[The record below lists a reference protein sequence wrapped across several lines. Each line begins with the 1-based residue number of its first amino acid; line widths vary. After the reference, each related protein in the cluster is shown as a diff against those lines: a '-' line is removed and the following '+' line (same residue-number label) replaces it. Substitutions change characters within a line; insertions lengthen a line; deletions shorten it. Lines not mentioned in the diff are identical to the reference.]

1 MLVLRNAKIYTSANK
16 VIEKGHILLK
26 NGKILDVGE
35 LLEWEEAEV
44 IDCSG
49 LTVIPGIVDAH
60 SHIGGF
66 GTNMSDQ
73 DLNEMTN
80 NSTPEVEA
88 IFSIDM
94 KSKMFERAISSGITT
109 SAIAPGSGNVVGGL
123 VCAVKS
129 YGHGIEDMCI
139 KNPVALKMALGGN
152 PKGVYGK
159 RNQMPMTRMGIA
171 NVMRETLLKGKEYMV
186 KKEAA
191 KNDKSI
197 DVPFDLGLENVCR
210 VIRKEIPLKVHCE
223 QFDMLT
229 TIRIAKEFD
238 IEFTLDHAWGASDYY
253 DDIVESGCKGVI
265 YGPIGVLLL
274 PGECG
279 KIDIF
284 SLIELDKRGVMCAIM
299 TDGPILNP
307 DVIIVQA
314 GEVVRFGGTIER
326 VINMLTINPAKI
338 IGIDDRV
345 GSIEIGKDADLVIFS
360 GTPALDTNATVEY
373 TIINGDIVYNRS
385 QQQGAVN

>member
-1 MLVLRNAKIYTSANK
+1 MLVIRNAKIYTSANR
-16 VIEKGHILLK
+16 VIEKGYIVIED
-26 NGKILDVGE
+26 GKIVDVGE
-35 LLEWEEAEV
+35 DLEWDAEDV
-44 IDCSG
+44 IDADG
-49 LTVIPGIVDAH
+49 LVVTPGIVDAH

-66 GTNMSDQ
+66 GTDMSDQ
-73 DLNEMTN
+73 DLNEMTK

-88 IFSIDM
+88 VYSIDT
-94 KSKMFERAISSGITT
+94 KSNMFERAVRSGITT

-129 YGHGIEDMCI
+129 YGHSIEDMCI
-139 KNPVALKMALGGN
+139 KNPIALKMALGGN

-171 NVMRETLLKGKEYMV
+171 NVMRETLIKGQEYMR

-191 KNDKSI
+191 KDDKSKEP
-197 DVPFDLGLENVCR
+197 PFDLGLENVCR
-210 VIRKEIPLKVHCE
+210 VLRKEIPLKVHCE

-229 TIRIAKEFD
+229 TIRVAKEFNID
-238 IEFTLDHAWGASDYY
+238 FTLDHAWGASDYY
-253 DDIVESGCKGVI
+253 DDIVNSGCKGVI

-284 SLIELDKRGVMCAIM
+284 SLIELDKRGVLCAIM

-307 DVIIVQA
+307 DVIFVQA
-314 GEVVRFGGTIER
+314 GEVIRFGGDIER

-338 IGIDDRV
+338 IGVDDRV
-345 GSIEIGKDADLVIFS
+345 GSIEKGKDADLVIFK
-360 GTPALDTNATVEY
+360 GTPALDTNAAVVY
-373 TIINGDIVYNRS
+373 TIINGKVVYN
-385 QQQGAVN
+385 Q

>member
-1 MLVLRNAKIYTSANK
+1 MK
-16 VIEKGHILLK
+16 
-26 NGKILDVGE
+26 
-35 LLEWEEAEV
+35 
-44 IDCSG
+44 
-49 LTVIPGIVDAH
+49 
-60 SHIGGF
+60 
-66 GTNMSDQ
+66 DQ

-80 NSTPEVEA
+80 NATPEVES
-88 IFSIDM
+88 IYSIDT
-94 KSKMFERAISSGITT
+94 KSDMFERAIKAGITT

-129 YGHGIEDMCI
+129 YGNSIEDMCI

-171 NVMRETLLKGKEYMV
+171 NLIRETLIKGQEYMK

-191 KNDKSI
+191 KDDKSKA
-197 DVPFDLGLENVCR
+197 VPFDLGLENICKVL
-210 VIRKEIPLKVHCE
+210 RKEIPLKVHCE

-229 TIRIAKEFD
+229 TIGIAKEFD
-238 IEFTLDHAWGASDYY
+238 IDFTLDHAWGASDYY

-279 KIDIF
+279 KIDIY
-284 SLIELDKRGVMCAIM
+284 SLIELDKRGVTCAIM

-307 DVIIVQA
+307 DMIIVQA
-314 GEVVRFGGTIER
+314 GEVVRFGGDIER

-338 IGIDDRV
+338 IGVDDRI
-345 GSIEIGKDADLVIFS
+345 GSIEKGKDADIVIFK

-373 TIINGDIVYNRS
+373 TIINGQVVYNKIKK
-385 QQQGAVN
+385 

>member
-1 MLVLRNAKIYTSANK
+1 MLVIRNAKIYTSANR
-16 VIEKGHILLK
+16 VIEKGYIVIEA
-26 NGKILDVGE
+26 GKIVDVGE
-35 LLEWEEAEV
+35 DLEWDAEDV
-44 IDCSG
+44 IDADG
-49 LTVIPGIVDAH
+49 LVVTPGIVDAH

-66 GTNMSDQ
+66 GTDMSDQ
-73 DLNEMTN
+73 DLNEMTK

-88 IFSIDM
+88 VYSIDT
-94 KSKMFERAISSGITT
+94 KSNMFERAIRSGITT

-129 YGHGIEDMCI
+129 YGHSIEDMCI
-139 KNPVALKMALGGN
+139 KNPIALKMALGGN
-152 PKGVYGK
+152 PKGVHGK

-171 NVMRETLLKGKEYMV
+171 NVMRETLIKGQEYMK

-191 KNDKSI
+191 KDDKSKEP
-197 DVPFDLGLENVCR
+197 PFDLGLENVCR
-210 VIRKEIPLKVHCE
+210 VLRKEIPLKVHCE

-229 TIRIAKEFD
+229 TIRVAKEFNID
-238 IEFTLDHAWGASDYY
+238 FTLDHAWGASDYY
-253 DDIVESGCKGVI
+253 DDIVNSGCKGVI

-284 SLIELDKRGVMCAIM
+284 SLIELDKRGVLCSIM

-307 DVIIVQA
+307 DVIFVQA
-314 GEVVRFGGTIER
+314 GEVIRFGGDIER

-338 IGIDDRV
+338 IGVDDRV
-345 GSIEIGKDADLVIFS
+345 GSIEKGKDADLVIFK
-360 GTPALDTNATVEY
+360 GTPALDTNAAVVY
-373 TIINGDIVYNRS
+373 TIINGKVVYN
-385 QQQGAVN
+385 Q

>member
-1 MLVLRNAKIYTSANK
+1 MLVIRNAKIYTSANR
-16 VIEKGHILLK
+16 VIEKGYIVIED
-26 NGKILDVGE
+26 GKIVDVGE
-35 LLEWEEAEV
+35 NLEWDAEDV
-44 IDCSG
+44 IDADG
-49 LTVIPGIVDAH
+49 LVVTPGIVDAH

-66 GTNMSDQ
+66 GTDMSDQ
-73 DLNEMTN
+73 DLNEMTK

-88 IFSIDM
+88 VYSIDT
-94 KSKMFERAISSGITT
+94 KSNMFERAVRSGITT

-129 YGHGIEDMCI
+129 YGHSIEDMCI
-139 KNPVALKMALGGN
+139 KNPIALKMALGGN

-171 NVMRETLLKGKEYMV
+171 NVMRETLIKGQEYMR

-191 KNDKSI
+191 KDDKSKEP
-197 DVPFDLGLENVCR
+197 PFDLGLENVCR
-210 VIRKEIPLKVHCE
+210 VLRKEIPLKVHCE

-229 TIRIAKEFD
+229 TIRVAKEFNID
-238 IEFTLDHAWGASDYY
+238 FTLDHAWGASDYY
-253 DDIVESGCKGVI
+253 DDIVNSGCKGVI

-284 SLIELDKRGVMCAIM
+284 SLVELDKRGVLCAIM

-307 DVIIVQA
+307 DVIFVQA
-314 GEVVRFGGTIER
+314 GEVIRFGGDIER

-338 IGIDDRV
+338 IGVDDRV
-345 GSIEIGKDADLVIFS
+345 GSIEKGKDGDLVIFK
-360 GTPALDTNATVEY
+360 GTPALDTNATVVY
-373 TIINGDIVYNRS
+373 TIINGKVVYN
-385 QQQGAVN
+385 Q

>member
-1 MLVLRNAKIYTSANK
+1 MLVIRNAKIYTSANR
-16 VIEKGHILLK
+16 VIEKGYIVIED
-26 NGKILDVGE
+26 GKIVDVGE
-35 LLEWEEAEV
+35 DLEWDAEDV
-44 IDCSG
+44 IDADG
-49 LTVIPGIVDAH
+49 LVVTPGIVDAH

-66 GTNMSDQ
+66 GTDMSDQ
-73 DLNEMTN
+73 DLNEMTK

-88 IFSIDM
+88 VYSIDT
-94 KSKMFERAISSGITT
+94 KSNMFERAIRSGITT

-129 YGHGIEDMCI
+129 YGHSIEDMCI
-139 KNPVALKMALGGN
+139 KNPIALKMALGGN

-171 NVMRETLLKGKEYMV
+171 NVMRETLIKGQEYMK

-191 KNDKSI
+191 KDDKSKEP
-197 DVPFDLGLENVCR
+197 PFDLGLENVCR
-210 VIRKEIPLKVHCE
+210 VLRKEIPLKVHCE

-229 TIRIAKEFD
+229 TIRVAKEFNID
-238 IEFTLDHAWGASDYY
+238 FTLDHAWGASDYY
-253 DDIVESGCKGVI
+253 DDIVNSGCKGVI

-284 SLIELDKRGVMCAIM
+284 SLIELDKRGVLCSIM

-307 DVIIVQA
+307 DVIFVQA
-314 GEVVRFGGTIER
+314 GEVVRFGGDIER

-338 IGIDDRV
+338 IGVDDRV
-345 GSIEIGKDADLVIFS
+345 GSIEKGKDADLVIFK
-360 GTPALDTNATVEY
+360 GTPALDTNAAVVY
-373 TIINGDIVYNRS
+373 TIINGKVVYN
-385 QQQGAVN
+385 Q

>member
-1 MLVLRNAKIYTSANK
+1 MLVIRNAKIYTSANR
-16 VIEKGHILLK
+16 VIEKGYIVIED
-26 NGKILDVGE
+26 GKIVDVGE
-35 LLEWEEAEV
+35 NLEWDAEDV
-44 IDCSG
+44 IDADG
-49 LTVIPGIVDAH
+49 LVVTPGIVDAH

-66 GTNMSDQ
+66 GTDMSDQ
-73 DLNEMTN
+73 DLNEMTK

-88 IFSIDM
+88 VYSIDT
-94 KSKMFERAISSGITT
+94 KSNMFERAVRSGITT

-129 YGHGIEDMCI
+129 YGHSIEDMCI
-139 KNPVALKMALGGN
+139 KNPIALKMALGGN

-171 NVMRETLLKGKEYMV
+171 NVMRETLIKGQEYMR
-186 KKEAA
+186 KKETA
-191 KNDKSI
+191 KDDKSKEP
-197 DVPFDLGLENVCR
+197 PFDLGLENVCR
-210 VIRKEIPLKVHCE
+210 VLRKEIPLKVHCE

-229 TIRIAKEFD
+229 TIRVAKEFNID
-238 IEFTLDHAWGASDYY
+238 FTLDHAWGASDYY
-253 DDIVESGCKGVI
+253 DDIVNSGCKGVI

-284 SLIELDKRGVMCAIM
+284 SLVELDKRGVLCAIM

-307 DVIIVQA
+307 DVIFIQA
-314 GEVVRFGGTIER
+314 GEVIRFGGDIER

-338 IGIDDRV
+338 IGVDDRV
-345 GSIEIGKDADLVIFS
+345 GSIEKGKDADLVIFK
-360 GTPALDTNATVEY
+360 GTPALDTNATVVY
-373 TIINGDIVYNRS
+373 TMINGKVVYN
-385 QQQGAVN
+385 Q

>member
-1 MLVLRNAKIYTSANK
+1 MLVIKDAKIYTSANK
-16 VIEKGHILLK
+16 VIEKGSILIED
-26 NGKILDVGE
+26 GKILDVGE
-35 LLEWEEAEV
+35 FLEWDEGVV
-44 IDCSG
+44 IDGSG

-66 GTNMSDQ
+66 GTDMKDQ

-80 NSTPEVEA
+80 NATPEVES
-88 IFSIDM
+88 IYSIDT
-94 KSKMFERAISSGITT
+94 KSDMFERAIKAGITT

-129 YGHGIEDMCI
+129 YGNSIEDMCI

-171 NVMRETLLKGKEYMV
+171 NVIRETLIKGQEYMK
-186 KKEAA
+186 KKEAV
-191 KNDKSI
+191 KDDKPKA
-197 DVPFDLGLENVCR
+197 VPFDLGLENICKVL
-210 VIRKEIPLKVHCE
+210 RKEIPLKVHCE

-229 TIRIAKEFD
+229 TIGIAKEFD
-238 IEFTLDHAWGASDYY
+238 IDFTLDHAWGASDYY

-279 KIDIF
+279 KIDIY
-284 SLIELDKRGVMCAIM
+284 SLIELDKRGVTCAIM

-307 DVIIVQA
+307 DMIIVQA
-314 GEVVRFGGTIER
+314 GEVVRFGGDIER

-338 IGIDDRV
+338 IGVDDRV
-345 GSIEIGKDADLVIFS
+345 GSIEKGKDADIVIFK
-360 GTPALDTNATVEY
+360 GMPALDTNATVEY
-373 TIINGDIVYNRS
+373 TIINGQVVYS
-385 QQQGAVN
+385 KIKK